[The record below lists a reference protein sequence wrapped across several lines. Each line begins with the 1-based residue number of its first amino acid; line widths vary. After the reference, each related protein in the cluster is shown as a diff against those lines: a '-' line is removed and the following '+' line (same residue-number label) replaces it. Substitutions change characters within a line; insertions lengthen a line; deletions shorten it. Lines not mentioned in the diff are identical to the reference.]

1 MPPTQPA
8 PTKRGER
15 LIYLPLGGAGEIGM
29 NAYVYGYGFPGKERL
44 ILVDLGVAFPDMDSS
59 PGVDLIMADITWL
72 TDRLDRLEAIFITH
86 GHEDHLGGLP
96 HLWAQLKKPIY
107 ARAFTATLGRLK
119 MEEAGLARDA
129 IRTVKPRPETVTAG
143 PFQVQF
149 VPVSHS
155 IPESAALVIDTP
167 AGRIVHS
174 GDFKLDRNPIVGEP
188 WDDATFEAIAAE
200 RPIKALMCD
209 STNVFSPLPGRSE
222 STLGVPLS
230 ELIAGAGGM
239 VVATTFASNVAR
251 LKTLAEA
258 GRAAGRTVC
267 LLGRAMKKMV
277 SAGEESGVLQGFP
290 RHITPEDALEVSRK
304 NLMLIVTGSQG
315 ERRAASAQ
323 LARGKYLGHELKK
336 GDLFLFSSK
345 TIPGNERDVIRIMN
359 ALSEK
364 GVDIVDDHGGLYHV
378 SGHANRPDLEAVHE
392 LVNPM
397 MLVPMHGEHR
407 HLREHAGIATAKGL
421 ASMVVTNG
429 MMVSLS
435 GTAPVVVEQIEAGR
449 VYLDGSV
456 LIGAMD
462 GVVRDRIRMALN
474 GLALVTIIID
484 EDGAP
489 LGDAWVELMGLAET
503 GTSGRGLAEEIE
515 RDLGEFLAKAA
526 PKLLANDDKLDEQ
539 VKRLVRQTAT
549 EEIGKKPEVVTVIS
563 RLTAD

>member
-1 MPPTQPA
+1 MA
-8 PTKRGER
+8 PSKAGER

-29 NAYVYGYGFPGKERL
+29 NAYVYGYGMPGKERL
-44 ILVDLGVAFPDMDSS
+44 ILVDLGVAFPDMDGS
-59 PGVDLIMADITWL
+59 PGVDLIMADISWL
-72 TDRLDRLEAIFITH
+72 TARLDRLEAIFITH

-96 HLWAQLKKPIY
+96 HLWSQLKKPVY
-107 ARAFTATLGRLK
+107 ARAFTATLGRMK

-129 IRTVKPRPETVTAG
+129 IRTVKPRPEVITAG
-143 PFQVQF
+143 PFEVQF

-174 GDFKLDRNPIVGEP
+174 GDFKLDRNPIVGEA
-188 WDDATFEAIAAE
+188 WDDAAFEAIAAE

-230 ELIAGAGGM
+230 ELIASSSGM

-258 GRAAGRTVC
+258 GRAAGRTIC

-277 SAGEESGVLQGFP
+277 LAGEESGVLQGFP
-290 RHITPEDALEVSRK
+290 RHIGPEDAQEVPRK

-323 LARGKYLGHELKK
+323 LARGKYLGLELRE
-336 GDLFLFSSK
+336 GDTFLFSSK
-345 TIPGNERDVIRIMN
+345 TIPGNEREVLKVVN

-364 GVDIVDDHGGLYHV
+364 GVTIVDDSNGKYHV
-378 SGHANRPDLEAVHE
+378 SGHANRPDLEHVHR
-392 LVNPM
+392 LLLPDMV
-397 MLVPMHGEHR
+397 LPMHGEHR
-407 HLREHAGIATAKGL
+407 HLREHVRLAKDAGIAAL
-421 ASMVVTNG
+421 VATNG
-429 MMVSLS
+429 MMIDLT
-435 GTAPVVVEQIEAGR
+435 GDTPKVVDRIEAGR
-449 VYLDGSV
+449 IYLDGSV

-474 GLALVTIIID
+474 GHVSVTLIVD
-484 EDGAP
+484 EDGEA
-489 LGDAWVELMGLAET
+489 LGEPWVDTMGLPT
-503 GTSGRGLAEEIE
+503 KGRGG
-515 RDLGEFLAKAA
+515 RDLSEVLEADLGAFVASAGR
-526 PKLLANDDKLDEQ
+526 KLMADDDKLEEAL
-539 VKRLVRQTAT
+539 KRAVRQVAM
-549 EEIGKKPEVVTVIS
+549 EEIGKKPEVIVVIS
-563 RLTAD
+563 RLSAE